1 MEVDFLYNNNFQKR
15 GRPPKRLDLT
25 DSKPPVE
32 LISELS
38 SNHPPSPSPERF
50 TFNEGGTTLDM
61 VVTGLQDIA
70 ESVKS
75 IQTQVNRILT
85 FTEQYMGPNGHRR

>member
-1 MEVDFLYNNNFQKR
+1 MYNNHFQRR

-32 LISELS
+32 LVSEISF
-38 SNHPPSPSPERF
+38 SNLPPTPTPERF
-50 TFNEGGTTLDM
+50 VFNEGGTTLDM

-75 IQTQVNRILT
+75 IQTQVNQILT
-85 FTEQYMGPNGHRR
+85 FAEQYMGPNGHRR